1 MEKKYL
7 TAKQAAALL
16 NVHERTLLRWRKRN
30 LLLPKTIGGK
40 LLYDITDIEKALHN
54 PL

>member
-1 MEKKYL
+1 MQKKFL
-7 TAKQAAALL
+7 TVKETTALL
-16 NVHERTLLRWRKRN
+16 NITYRTLYRWRKRK

-40 LLYDITDIEKALHN
+40 LLYDIADIEKALHN

>member
-7 TAKQAAALL
+7 TAREAAALL
-16 NVHERTLLRWRKRN
+16 NVTDRTLLRWRKRK

-40 LLYDITDIEKALHN
+40 LLYDVADIEKALHN
-54 PL
+54 PE